1 MTIHYHSLL
10 SDYVKPD
17 HLPLWVEHVALGT
30 HFERGFHDHEYS
42 EIAIV
47 MRGEARHL
55 VNGTSGNI
63 ETGDV
68 LVIHPGV
75 SHAYDQAGSLELVNI
90 VYDRH
95 KLSVPMLD
103 GYSLSLFQ
111 SFFPTKVPTDTSV
124 VVQPV
129 TRLNKDELKK
139 VIEMIYR
146 LNDEVRTGHPG
157 SLLLSL
163 AVFLEIVVTL
173 SRTGHL
179 EKKASIARFLIGDAI
194 SFMHENYAR
203 PIEVDELLKTVNM
216 SRRNFFRNFHMA
228 VGASPIDY
236 LTQIRLKNATVM
248 LLCTDKTVSEIANAT
263 GFCDSNYLCKKFR
276 AKMSATPRQFRLKH
290 SIHGDYNYVQIKEV
304 MTLMQGNASGRVV
317 R

>member
-1 MTIHYHSLL
+1 MIISYHSLL

-17 HLPLWVEHVALGT
+17 HLPLWIEHVALGT
-30 HFERGFHDHEYS
+30 HFEKGFHDHEYS

-163 AVFLEIVVTL
+163 AVFFGDSSHPVQDWTFGEKGQHSTL
-173 SRTGHL
+173 FNWGCHQ
-179 EKKASIARFLIGDAI
+179 F
-194 SFMHENYAR
+194 YAR
-203 PIEVDELLKTVNM
+203 K
-216 SRRNFFRNFHMA
+216 
-228 VGASPIDY
+228 
-236 LTQIRLKNATVM
+236 
-248 LLCTDKTVSEIANAT
+248 LCPPHR
-263 GFCDSNYLCKKFR
+263 G
-276 AKMSATPRQFRLKH
+276 
-290 SIHGDYNYVQIKEV
+290 G
-304 MTLMQGNASGRVV
+304 
-317 R
+317 